1 MDIDFE
7 PVREGAAEA
16 LIALFRAC
24 HDEDGQ
30 VLSVRFEAAVREIAQ
45 AQAQAEPLARAWF
58 IRHGGKSVGYVV
70 VTVGYSVEYGG
81 RDGFIDD
88 VYLIP
93 EARGRGWGRQVIDFA
108 VAEAARLGIRTL
120 HLEVELN
127 NDRAH
132 ALYQSAGFE
141 ETGRRL
147 MRRRLQP

>member
-7 PVREGAAEA
+7 PVREGAADA

-93 EARGRGWGRQVIDFA
+93 EARGRGGRPAWDQDPA
-108 VAEAARLGIRTL
+108 SRSRAEQRSCSRFVPVGRL
-120 HLEVELN
+120 
-127 NDRAH
+127 
-132 ALYQSAGFE
+132 
-141 ETGRRL
+141 
-147 MRRRLQP
+147 